1 MIGNE
6 KSLLKRRVRIIFFL
20 FTLLPCITI
29 FRAYKLQFVERSK
42 LTKLAEKQHLTKIT
56 ITSRRGVIYDREMNE
71 LAISINVDSIYAQ
84 PLKINNP
91 EFIAEKISSVTGM
104 DFKEILEKLKS
115 KKKFVWIKRR
125 IPLSEE
131 AKAELLKYEGIGI
144 INESKRYY
152 PNKELAGQVIGF
164 EGTDSQGLAGVEYYY
179 DQFISGKPITL
190 LVERDA
196 TGAPIFTR
204 GIGDKVHSEGY
215 SVVLTISRAMQHIVE
230 RELRNAVEMTGAKRG
245 MAMVMKP
252 KTGEIIAIANYP
264 FFDPNVSERYSPEQ
278 WKNRVVSDSFEP
290 GSTFKVF
297 LIAAALNEGV
307 VKPTD
312 RIYCEN
318 GSFRVANAII
328 RDVHPYGWLTVEE
341 VIKYSSNIGAA
352 KIGEKLRGNRFY
364 SYIRKFG
371 FGEKTGIDLPGE
383 ASGIV
388 PDPESFRKVT
398 LSTVSFGQGISVTA
412 IQLIN
417 ALCAIANGGK
427 LMKPFI
433 VKKIIDRDGKVIK
446 EFQPQVIREVI
457 SEEVSKKIKNILS
470 SAVEEGGTGEKAA
483 LTGYKVAGKT
493 GTAQKV
499 EFRKKG
505 YSPDK
510 RISSFMGFVPV
521 DNPELAIL
529 VIIDEPRGV
538 KYGGIVAAPVFKS
551 IAYQCLSTMNLP
563 PKESTV
569 RFQKL
574 DRMDQRDREHGFKIT
589 NGDQILMPDF
599 TGLSIKEVLEIA
611 METGI
616 DVKIIGSGVAVRQYP
631 LPGTPLSKE
640 RRCVIEFSQPF

>member
-42 LTKLAEKQHLTKIT
+42 LTKLAERQHLTKIT
-56 ITSRRGVIYDREMNE
+56 ITSRRGVIYDRDMNE

-104 DFKEILEKLKS
+104 RFKEILEKLKS

-131 AKAELLKYEGIGI
+131 ARAELLKYEGIGI

-196 TGAPIFTR
+196 TGAPIFTS

-215 SVVLTISRAMQHIVE
+215 SVVLTISRGIQHIVE

-245 MAMVMKP
+245 MALVMKP

-264 FFDPNVSERYSPEQ
+264 FFDPNVSERYTPEQ
-278 WKNRVVSDSFEP
+278 WKNRAVSDSFEP

-352 KIGEKLRGNRFY
+352 KIGEKLGGNRFY
-364 SYIRKFG
+364 SYIRNFG

-388 PDPESFRKVT
+388 PDPQNFRKVT

-446 EFQPQVIREVI
+446 EFQPQIIREVI

-483 LTGYKVAGKT
+483 LIGYKVAGKT

-574 DRMDQRDREHGFKIT
+574 DRMDLREREHDFKIT
-589 NGDQILMPDF
+589 NGDQTLMPDF

-611 METGI
+611 TETGI

-631 LPGTPLSKE
+631 LPGAPLSKE

>member
-6 KSLLKRRVRIIFFL
+6 KSSLKRRVRIIFFL

-42 LTKLAEKQHLTKIT
+42 LTKLAERQHLTKIT

-71 LAISINVDSIYAQ
+71 LAISVNVDSIYAQ

-91 EFIAEKISSVTGM
+91 EFIAKKISSVTGM
-104 DFKEILEKLKS
+104 GLKEIIEKLKS
-115 KKKFVWIKRR
+115 RKKFVWIKRR

-179 DQFISGKPITL
+179 DQFISEKPITL

-196 TGAPIFTR
+196 TGVPIFTQ
-204 GIGDKVHSEGY
+204 GIGDKVHSEGF

-230 RELRNAVEMTGAKRG
+230 RELRNAVEMTGAKSG
-245 MAMVMKP
+245 MAIVMKP

-307 VKPTD
+307 VKLTE

-352 KIGEKLRGNRFY
+352 KIGERLGGNRFY
-364 SYIRKFG
+364 SYIRRFG

-388 PDPESFRKVT
+388 PDPQDFRKVT

-417 ALCAIANGGK
+417 ALSTIANGGK

-433 VKKIIDRDGKVIK
+433 VKKIMDRDGKVIK

-483 LTGYKVAGKT
+483 LIGYKVAGKT

-521 DNPELAIL
+521 DNPELAII
-529 VIIDEPRGV
+529 VIIDEPRGI

-574 DRMDQRDREHGFKIT
+574 DRMDQREREHDFKIT
-589 NGDQILMPDF
+589 NGDQTLMPDF
-599 TGLSIKEVLEIA
+599 TGLSIMEVLEMA
-611 METGI
+611 TEMGI

-631 LPGTPLSKE
+631 LPGAPLSKE

>member
-6 KSLLKRRVRIIFFL
+6 KSSLKRRVRIIFFL

-42 LTKLAEKQHLTKIT
+42 LTKLAERQHLTKIT

-71 LAISINVDSIYAQ
+71 LAISVNVDSIYAQ

-91 EFIAEKISSVTGM
+91 EFIAKKISSVTGM
-104 DFKEILEKLKS
+104 GLKEIIEKLKS
-115 KKKFVWIKRR
+115 RKKFVWIKRR

-196 TGAPIFTR
+196 TGVPIFTQ
-204 GIGDKVHSEGY
+204 GIGDKVHSEGF

-230 RELRNAVEMTGAKRG
+230 RELRNAVEMTGAKSG
-245 MAMVMKP
+245 MAIVMKP

-307 VKPTD
+307 VKLTE

-352 KIGEKLRGNRFY
+352 KIGERLGGNRFY
-364 SYIRKFG
+364 SYIRRFG

-388 PDPESFRKVT
+388 PDPQDFRKVT

-417 ALCAIANGGK
+417 ALSTIANGGK

-433 VKKIIDRDGKVIK
+433 VKKIMDRDGKVIK

-483 LTGYKVAGKT
+483 LIGYKVAGKT

-521 DNPELAIL
+521 DNPELAII
-529 VIIDEPRGV
+529 VIIDEPRGI

-574 DRMDQRDREHGFKIT
+574 DRMDQREREHDFKIT
-589 NGDQILMPDF
+589 NGDQTLMPDF
-599 TGLSIKEVLEIA
+599 TGLSIMEVLEMA
-611 METGI
+611 TEMGI

-631 LPGTPLSKE
+631 LPGAPLSKE